1 MNKIKKIEFQNKKI
15 NDNINQF
22 KKEMAIV
29 VETLLLKQKNKLKI
43 SK

>member
-29 VETLLLKQKNKLKI
+29 VETLLLK
-43 SK
+43 